1 MSGSDWLGRHQVA
14 VYAAGVALA
23 VGFGVGLP
31 SAAPLFERA
40 ITPVLAV
47 LLYVTFL
54 EIPFTRFRA
63 AFTDARFVGTA
74 LAMNFLVVPV
84 VVYALTRWLPQ
95 DPVVRVGAFMVLL
108 TPCVDYVIAFTDL
121 AGGDAEQ
128 VTATTPALLLVQ
140 FLLLPAYLW
149 LFTGGRAADA
159 ISAGPFVDAFLALIA
174 APLALAW
181 LTELWADRSTA
192 GRQWQDT
199 MGLLPVPAMGATLV
213 VVIASQIPRVE
224 DSIGEIAAV
233 VPVYVAFL
241 VVMPLLARVAA
252 GLVRMDAGAARALVF
267 TSVTRNSLVVLPLAL
282 ALPPRYAL
290 VPAVVVTQ
298 TLVELAGMVAL
309 TRLVPERLVPGAPEP
324 IAVPGFAGR
333 G

>member
-1 MSGSDWLGRHQVA
+1 MDASDWLGRHRVA
-14 VYAAGVALA
+14 VYAGGVALA

-40 ITPVLAV
+40 TTPVLAV

-54 EIPFTRFRA
+54 EIALARFRG

-95 DPVVRVGAFMVLL
+95 DPVVRVGVFMVLL

-128 VTATTPALLLVQ
+128 VTATTPALLVVQ

-159 ISAGPFVDAFLALIA
+159 ISAGPFVDAFPALIA
-174 APLALAW
+174 A
-181 LTELWADRSTA
+181 
-192 GRQWQDT
+192 
-199 MGLLPVPAMGATLV
+199 
-213 VVIASQIPRVE
+213 
-224 DSIGEIAAV
+224 
-233 VPVYVAFL
+233 
-241 VVMPLLARVAA
+241 
-252 GLVRMDAGAARALVF
+252 
-267 TSVTRNSLVVLPLAL
+267 PLAL

-324 IAVPGFAGR
+324 IAIPGFGGR